1 MIRKP
6 LDLVDEAVLAELVA
20 NQVAEGRSLEFK
32 RDLPGGADGDIK
44 EFLADVTSLANAQGG
59 DLVFGISEQDG
70 VASEIRG
77 LTVENADSALLR
89 LENILR
95 DGVEPRLSGTRF
107 RWVELAGGT
116 SVLLVRVPSSLAAPH
131 RVRFK
136 NSARFYSRNSRG
148 KYEMD
153 THELRV
159 AFTASEQMPARL
171 RELHFGAVRAA
182 KGADLPFRIYPGPT
196 AVISIMPLTFFREAR
211 DIAITPDNIL
221 VPPRVTSGLNY
232 LHMLE
237 GIVMTTP
244 EKDGAVRSYALT
256 HRTGRVD
263 AAWSIGAIVE
273 QRGTTM
279 NLVWPKHFKEGVVS
293 MARAATTRLRSY
305 GIEGPWVAFVSVFG
319 IKDFWISLPDG
330 EHSEDAWRDE
340 ASLPELISDEL
351 DEASLRPILNAF
363 SLLFGM
369 PHADYVY
376 RNS

>member
-1 MIRKP
+1 MIRKS

-20 NQVAEGRSLEFK
+20 NQVSEGRSLEFK
-32 RDLPGGADGDIK
+32 RDLPGGADADIK
-44 EFLADVTSLANAQGG
+44 EFLADVTSLTNAQGG
-59 DLVFGISEQDG
+59 DLVFGIAEQDG
-70 VASEIRG
+70 VASELPGVQI
-77 LTVENADSALLR
+77 ENRDAALLR

-107 RWVELAGGT
+107 HWVELASKAT
-116 SVLLVRVPSSLAAPH
+116 VVVVRVPASLAAPH

-136 NSARFYSRNSRG
+136 NSGRFYYRNSRG

-153 THELRV
+153 THELRI

-171 RELHFGAVRAA
+171 RELHLGAVRAA
-182 KGADLPFRIYPGPT
+182 KGIGLPFRIHPGPT
-196 AVISIMPLTFFREAR
+196 AVVSIMPLTFFREAR
-211 DIAITPDNIL
+211 DLPITPDNIL

-237 GIVMTTP
+237 GIVMSTP

-279 NLVWPKHFKEGVVS
+279 NLVWPKYFKEGVVGT
-293 MARAATTRLRSY
+293 AKAATTRLRSY

-319 IKDFWISLPDG
+319 VKDFWIPLPDG
-330 EHSEDAWRDE
+330 EQSEDAWKDE
-340 ASLPELISDEL
+340 ATLPELISDDL
-351 DEASLRPILNAF
+351 DEGSLRPILNAF
-363 SLLFGM
+363 PLLFGI
-369 PHADYVY
+369 PHADYAY